1 MGDNKKIRSE
11 TRFLLRSFLEIML
24 TPITLVLV
32 LAGRKK
38 WSDLLNPFYE
48 TYEFMFEAKFTI
60 IIIVINVVFS
70 VVAAFFFSNE
80 LFRALVNYPSNIL
93 DYRMYYTL
101 ITAGFMHASP
111 IHLFANMLAL
121 FVFARAVERKLGPKK
136 TALIYFG
143 ALIISSVFY
152 SIINLFVMGS
162 NVPAI
167 GASGAV
173 MGIIA
178 AAVLLDPFGITY
190 SSIVPLPNMI
200 SGWLAIYA
208 DISGILS
215 QANDGIAH
223 FAHVGGFLSVTV
235 IMFFL
240 SREDRENMEKGLMV
254 NIISICV
261 GVFIFFLVT
270 SGYLPSFDTGGNFQK
285 SLLGTFPL

>member
-1 MGDNKKIRSE
+1 MDDDKKIESE
-11 TRFLLRSFLEIML
+11 TKFLVMILLEIML

-32 LAGRKK
+32 LLGRKE
-38 WSDLLNPFYE
+38 WSDLFKPFYD

-60 IIIVINVVFS
+60 TIIIINVVFS
-70 VVAAFFFSNE
+70 VVAAFFFSGE
-80 LFRALVNYPSNIL
+80 LFNSLVIYPSNL
-93 DYRMYYTL
+93 FDYRMYYTF
-101 ITAGFMHASP
+101 ITAGFMHGSA

-121 FVFARAVERKLGPKK
+121 FVFARSVERKLGGKK

-152 SIINLFVMGS
+152 SLINIFVMGS

-190 SSIVPLPNMI
+190 SSVVPLPNMI

-223 FAHVGGFLSVTV
+223 FAHVGGFISVTV
-235 IMFFL
+235 LMFFL
-240 SREDRENMEKGLMV
+240 SREDRASMEKGLMV
-254 NIISICV
+254 NIVSICV

-270 SGYLPSFDTGGNFQK
+270 SGYLPSFDVGNNVQQMFF
-285 SLLGTFPL
+285 GN